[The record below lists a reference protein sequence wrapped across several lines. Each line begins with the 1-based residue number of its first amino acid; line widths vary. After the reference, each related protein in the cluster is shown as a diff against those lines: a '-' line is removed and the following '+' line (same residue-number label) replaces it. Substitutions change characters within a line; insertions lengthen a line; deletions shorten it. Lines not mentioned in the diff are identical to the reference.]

1 MKKEKT
7 RTVKQPV
14 RKLGNWG
21 GTKQKQV
28 ACRRIMNDFS
38 SWLRKTEAG
47 KREEMAEEVA
57 EVFSEDLHTFRT
69 DGKLLGLP

>member
-7 RTVKQPV
+7 RTAKQPV
-14 RKLGNWG
+14 RKLGNGG

-28 ACRRIMNDFS
+28 ARRRIVNDFS

-47 KREEMAEEVA
+47 KREEMAEVA
-57 EVFSEDLHTFRT
+57 EVFSVNTSPRV
-69 DGKLLGLP
+69 